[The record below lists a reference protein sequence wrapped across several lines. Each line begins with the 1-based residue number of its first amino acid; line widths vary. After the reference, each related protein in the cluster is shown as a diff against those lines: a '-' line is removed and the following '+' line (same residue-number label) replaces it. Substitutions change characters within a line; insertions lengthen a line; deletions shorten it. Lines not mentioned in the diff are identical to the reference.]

1 MTTGH
6 RWYVVAPDSRRWFVV
21 DRTTGHREGPFP
33 PAQATA
39 IVRDRN
45 QGKERAA

>member
-1 MTTGH
+1 MTTGP
-6 RWYVVAPDSRRWFVV
+6 RWYVVAPGRLWWVV
-21 DRTTGHREGPFP
+21 DRLTGKREGPFA

-45 QGKERAA
+45 QEKGRQ